1 MLALLSFL
9 VNFGIMVHKGD
20 DYLKRIVLFT
30 LALLFTFTTIG
41 FAQKGITYEVDDFF
55 WLHFLRLGMWKREII
70 RLT

>member
-1 MLALLSFL
+1 M
-9 VNFGIMVHKGD
+9 
-20 DYLKRIVLFT
+20 KRIVLFT